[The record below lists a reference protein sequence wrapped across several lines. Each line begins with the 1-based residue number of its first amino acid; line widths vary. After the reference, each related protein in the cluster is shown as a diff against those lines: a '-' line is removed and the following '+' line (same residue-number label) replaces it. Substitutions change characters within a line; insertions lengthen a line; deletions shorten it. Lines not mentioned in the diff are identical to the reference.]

1 MKKVERPARRIQP
14 KAGAGGEGWADPKL
28 LKEVR
33 KYGKFDTNACLN
45 CGGCTITCALSSN
58 ETSFSPRRCLQ
69 YVRTGLRERLLNN
82 LGPWLCYYC
91 GDCSTSC
98 PRQADPG
105 ETMMTLRRFLTAQ
118 YDWTGLAKKL
128 YTSKVW
134 EFGAIFFLAGIVFL
148 VWALLLGLPTSSEGM
163 LFNKLAP
170 ANVVHFVDMV
180 VAILLAGLLLSFV
193 FNMYLKTLISDKT
206 LKIPLKLYV
215 TEMGNMVF
223 NFLFQWRFSECEKD
237 PESFFKRLR
246 EGKYNYWI
254 IHFLLMSSYALLFLM
269 IVFFLSW
276 FQGKDESYHWWN
288 IQRIVGFYGTIGL
301 IIGTIYFLIR
311 RIKKDNEKS
320 KFSHATDWTFL
331 ILLLLTTLTGIAIY
345 ICRINNAPLVGF
357 YMYLIHLMVAI
368 PMLMIEVPFSKWAH
382 LAYRPVAIYFY
393 RIKEKATQLQMQNEN
408 KLSTTEVK

>member
-1 MKKVERPARRIQP
+1 MKKVEM
-14 KAGAGGEGWADPKL
+14 EEWADPGL

-45 CGGCTITCALSSN
+45 CGGCTITCTLSSN
-58 ETSFSPRRCLQ
+58 ETPLSPRICLQ
-69 YVRTGLRERLLNN
+69 YVRTGLRKRLLSS
-82 LGPWLCYYC
+82 LDPWLCYYC

-105 ETMMTLRRFLTAQ
+105 ETMMTLRRYFTAN

-134 EFGAIFFLAGIVFL
+134 EFAAIFLLAGVVFL
-148 VWALLLGLPTSSEGM
+148 VWMLLPGLGLPTTSDGM
-163 LFNKLAP
+163 SFNEMAP
-170 ANVVHFVDMV
+170 AKIVHSIDMV

-193 FNMYLKTLISDKT
+193 FNMYLKTLKSDKSI
-206 LKIPLKLYV
+206 KIPLKLYF

-223 NFLFQWRFSECEKD
+223 NFLFQWRFSQCEKD
-237 PESFFKRLR
+237 TKSIFKRLR

-254 IHFLLMSSYALLFLM
+254 IHFLLMSGYALLFLM
-269 IVFFLSW
+269 IVFFLPW
-276 FQGKDESYHWWN
+276 FQGKDEYYQWWN
-288 IQRIVGFYGTIGL
+288 IQRILGFYGTTVL
-301 IIGTIYFLIR
+301 IFGTIYFLLR
-311 RIKKDNEKS
+311 RIKKDSEKS
-320 KFSHATDWTFL
+320 KFSHATDWTFI
-331 ILLLLTTLTGIAIY
+331 ILLLLTTLTGIAIF
-345 ICRINNAPLVGF
+345 ICRINNVPLVGF

-393 RIKEKATQLQMQNEN
+393 RIKEKAFQLQQQELN
-408 KLSTTEVK
+408 KLSTLEVQNVE

>member
-1 MKKVERPARRIQP
+1 MKKVEM
-14 KAGAGGEGWADPKL
+14 EEWADPEL

-45 CGGCTITCALSSN
+45 CGGCTITCSLSSN
-58 ETSFSPRRCLQ
+58 ETPLSPRICLQ
-69 YVRTGLRERLLNN
+69 YVRTGLRKRLLSS
-82 LGPWLCYYC
+82 LDPWLCYYC

-105 ETMMTLRRFLTAQ
+105 ETMMTLRRYFTAN

-134 EFGAIFFLAGIVFL
+134 EFAAIFLLAGIVFL
-148 VWALLLGLPTSSEGM
+148 VWMLLPGLGLPTTSDGM
-163 LFNKLAP
+163 SFNEMAP
-170 ANVVHFVDMV
+170 AKIVHSIDMV

-193 FNMYLKTLISDKT
+193 FNMYLKTLKSDKSI
-206 LKIPLKLYV
+206 KIPLKLYF

-223 NFLFQWRFSECEKD
+223 NFLFQWRFSQCEKD
-237 PESFFKRLR
+237 TKSIFKRLR

-254 IHFLLMSSYALLFLM
+254 IHFLLMSGYALLFLM
-269 IVFFLSW
+269 IVFFLPW
-276 FQGKDESYHWWN
+276 FQGKDEYYQWWN
-288 IQRIVGFYGTIGL
+288 IQRILGFYGTTVL
-301 IIGTIYFLIR
+301 IFGTIYFLLR
-311 RIKKDNEKS
+311 RIKKDSEKS
-320 KFSHATDWTFL
+320 KFSHATDWTFI
-331 ILLLLTTLTGIAIY
+331 ILLLLTTLTGIAIF
-345 ICRINNAPLVGF
+345 ICRINNVPLVGF

-393 RIKEKATQLQMQNEN
+393 RIKEKAFQLQQQELN
-408 KLSTTEVK
+408 KLSTLEVQNVE

>member
-1 MKKVERPARRIQP
+1 MKKVEM
-14 KAGAGGEGWADPKL
+14 EEWADPGL

-45 CGGCTITCALSSN
+45 CGGCTITCSLSSN
-58 ETSFSPRRCLQ
+58 ETPLSPRICLQ
-69 YVRTGLRERLLNN
+69 YVRTGLRKRLLSS
-82 LGPWLCYYC
+82 LDPWLCYYC

-105 ETMMTLRRFLTAQ
+105 ETMMTLRRYFTAN

-134 EFGAIFFLAGIVFL
+134 EFAAIFVLAGIVFL
-148 VWALLLGLPTSSEGM
+148 VWMLLPGLGLPTTSDGM
-163 LFNKLAP
+163 SFNEMAP
-170 ANVVHFVDMV
+170 AKIVHSVDMV

-193 FNMYLKTLISDKT
+193 FNMYLKTLKSDKSI
-206 LKIPLKLYV
+206 KIPLKLYF

-223 NFLFQWRFSECEKD
+223 NFLFQWRFSQCEKD
-237 PESFFKRLR
+237 TKSIFKRLR

-254 IHFLLMSSYALLFLM
+254 IHFLLMSGYALLFLM
-269 IVFFLSW
+269 IVFFLPW
-276 FQGKDESYHWWN
+276 FQGKDEYYQWWN
-288 IQRIVGFYGTIGL
+288 IQRILGFYGTTML
-301 IIGTIYFLIR
+301 IFGTIYFLIR
-311 RIKKDNEKS
+311 RIKKDSEKS
-320 KFSHATDWTFL
+320 KFSHATDWTFI
-331 ILLLLTTLTGIAIY
+331 ILLLLTTLTGIAIF
-345 ICRINNAPLVGF
+345 ICRINNVPLVGF

-393 RIKEKATQLQMQNEN
+393 RIKEKAFQLQQQELN
-408 KLSTTEVK
+408 KLSTLEVQNVE

>member
-1 MKKVERPARRIQP
+1 MKKVEM
-14 KAGAGGEGWADPKL
+14 EEWADPGL

-45 CGGCTITCALSSN
+45 CGGCTITCTLSSN
-58 ETSFSPRRCLQ
+58 ETPLSPRICLQ
-69 YVRTGLRERLLNN
+69 YVRTGLRKRLLSS
-82 LGPWLCYYC
+82 LDPWLCYYC

-105 ETMMTLRRFLTAQ
+105 ETMMTLRRYFTAN

-134 EFGAIFFLAGIVFL
+134 EFAAIFVLAGIVFL
-148 VWALLLGLPTSSEGM
+148 VWMLLPGLGLPTTSDGM
-163 LFNKLAP
+163 SFNEMAP
-170 ANVVHFVDMV
+170 AKIVHSVDMV

-193 FNMYLKTLISDKT
+193 FNMYLKTLKSDKSI
-206 LKIPLKLYV
+206 KIPLKLYF

-223 NFLFQWRFSECEKD
+223 NFLFQWRFSQCEKD
-237 PESFFKRLR
+237 TKSIFKRLR

-254 IHFLLMSSYALLFLM
+254 IHFLLMSGYALLFLM
-269 IVFFLSW
+269 IVFFLPW
-276 FQGKDESYHWWN
+276 FQGKDEYYQWWN
-288 IQRIVGFYGTIGL
+288 IQRILGFYGTTVL
-301 IIGTIYFLIR
+301 IFGTIYFLLR
-311 RIKKDNEKS
+311 RIKKDSEKS
-320 KFSHATDWTFL
+320 KFSHATDWTFI
-331 ILLLLTTLTGIAIY
+331 ILLLLTTLTGIAIF
-345 ICRINNAPLVGF
+345 ICRINNVPLVGF

-393 RIKEKATQLQMQNEN
+393 RIKEKAFQLQQQELN
-408 KLSTTEVK
+408 KLSTLEVQNVE